1 MTRAAALPLALLL
14 TACNASAGDPGGAS
28 ASEARQLNEAAATL
42 DAGQSDNSTGTVGAT
57 PDKKAAPVR
66 TPQ

>member
-1 MTRAAALPLALLL
+1 MTRGAALLAALLL
-14 TACNASAGDPGGAS
+14 TACNASTGDPGGAS
-28 ASEARQLNEAAATL
+28 ASEASLLNESAATL
-42 DAGQSDNSTGTVGAT
+42 DAGQPENGTPPVSAA